1 LLNIIGNIDILADA
15 PSQALLY
22 WRSGAAAIS
31 VLTEPKWFKGQ
42 IEDMLNVRRAFDD
55 EEDRP
60 AVLRKDFI
68 IDIYQ
73 VYEAR
78 CFGADSILLIV
89 AILSDKKLV
98 ELLEVSRMLEMEPLV
113 EVANEDE
120 MKRALSLGAKVIG
133 GDFKVLTDS
142 E

>member
-1 LLNIIGNIDILADA
+1 MIGNIDISADA

-42 IEDMLNVRRAFDD
+42 IDDMLDVRRVFDNID
-55 EEDRP
+55 DRP
-60 AVLRKDFI
+60 AILRKDFI

-78 CFGADSILLIV
+78 CFGADTILLIV

-120 MKRALSLGAKVIG
+120 MRRAVALGAKIIG
-133 GDFKVLTDS
+133 GTF
-142 E
+142 